1 MGWSLNKESQDKTF
15 FKLIKS
21 TQSTKR
27 FDEGEGG
34 GARGGARF
42 IALVIEVKT
51 PHTLKLNI
59 YH

>member
-1 MGWSLNKESQDKTF
+1 MRGRE
-15 FKLIKS
+15 
-21 TQSTKR
+21 
-27 FDEGEGG
+27 G

>member
-15 FKLIKS
+15 FKLKYSI
-21 TQSTKR
+21 QEEV
-27 FDEGEGG
+27 DEGEGG
-34 GARGGARF
+34 GGGLGRARF

-51 PHTLKLNI
+51 PHTVKFNM

>member
-15 FKLIKS
+15 FKLKYSI
-21 TQSTKR
+21 QEEV
-27 FDEGEGG
+27 DEGEGG
-34 GARGGARF
+34 GLGSARF

-51 PHTLKLNI
+51 PHTVKFNM